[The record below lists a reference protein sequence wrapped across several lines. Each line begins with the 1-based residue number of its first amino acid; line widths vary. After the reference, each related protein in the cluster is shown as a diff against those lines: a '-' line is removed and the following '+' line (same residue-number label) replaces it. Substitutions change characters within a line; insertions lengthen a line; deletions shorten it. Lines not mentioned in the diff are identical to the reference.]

1 MRTAALAVLLSA
13 FATTARAYSFSA
25 YNIYY
30 NITSEENRTVEV
42 TYLHYNNSSNSS
54 AYTGDVVIPSTVS
67 YNNTTYTV
75 TGIEEYAFAYC
86 SILTSITS
94 LNPEPPTCG
103 SSCFK
108 GVDTDTCILYVPEG
122 SKSAYSTAI
131 ERKDFFNIEEIEV
144 NGIDGVNADGQTEAS
159 GCYTFD
165 GKRISTPQKGV
176 NVIRYS
182 DGTTKKVY
190 VK

>member
-1 MRTAALAVLLSA
+1 MRILL
-13 FATTARAYSFSA
+13 FQGRGH
-25 YNIYY
+25 
-30 NITSEENRTVEV
+30 RH
-42 TYLHYNNSSNSS
+42 LHFIC
-54 AYTGDVVIPSTVS
+54 AG
-67 YNNTTYTV
+67 
-75 TGIEEYAFAYC
+75 
-86 SILTSITS
+86 
-94 LNPEPPTCG
+94 
-103 SSCFK
+103 
-108 GVDTDTCILYVPEG
+108 G